1 MTFVLKDKNNQTLF
15 TGTKQDCM
23 HFIKRRALNRSE
35 ITLESVKGTQPAL
48 HYTVPQDQDE
58 PNTKGKKVNWY
69 KRIFN

>member
-35 ITLESVKGTQPAL
+35 ITLESVKDTQPAP
-48 HYTVPQDQDE
+48 HYTIPVTADPQ
-58 PNTKGKKVNWY
+58 PKKGWI